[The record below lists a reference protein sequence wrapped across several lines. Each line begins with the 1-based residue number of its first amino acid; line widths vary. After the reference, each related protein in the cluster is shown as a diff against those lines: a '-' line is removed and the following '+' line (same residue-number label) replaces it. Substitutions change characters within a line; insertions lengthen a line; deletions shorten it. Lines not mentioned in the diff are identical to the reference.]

1 MPTSILTNLRSRPGL
16 RRLLAAGAL
25 LAVAGLAGGI
35 VWCFRKPAETR
46 SVHDVP
52 LGVEEAVVIRYTGP
66 RLIARPYR
74 RGASIN
80 LRIAGVTEW
89 DEVRVYDVRYVVNL
103 PGEFALTDYLT
114 SADGQPLDDLPAFA
128 VRGLTSL
135 TKDLETRIQEIEDV
149 GIHIW
154 HWYYEALAGLGVFWI
169 LWLLGLIFLGRSW
182 RTAPRETK
190 LPELSLAEQ
199 IARCLEAIAAGD
211 QSVARQSQLE
221 ILLLKCWRERL
232 GLQTV
237 RMAEAC
243 RRMQQSAALGE
254 TYRRL
259 IAWLHHPGRPLT
271 VDELLPDLRP
281 YGHDGGPAPRASAS
295 P

>member
-1 MPTSILTNLRSRPGL
+1 MPNSILTHLRSRPRL
-16 RRLLAAGAL
+16 WRLLAAGAF
-25 LAVAGLAGGI
+25 LAVAGSVGGI
-35 VWCFRKPAETR
+35 VWWARQPAETR

-80 LRIAGVTEW
+80 LRIAGVTELA
-89 DEVRVYDVRYVVNL
+89 EGRVYDVRYVVNL
-103 PGEFALTDYLT
+103 PGEFALTD
-114 SADGQPLDDLPAFA
+114 DLPTFA

-135 TKDLETRIQEIEDV
+135 SKDLETRIQEIEDV

-154 HWYYEALAGLGVFWI
+154 HWYYETLAGLGVFWI
-169 LWLLGLIFLGRSW
+169 LWLLGLIFLGRRW
-182 RTAPRETK
+182 RAAPRETT

-199 IARCLEAIAAGD
+199 IAQCLAAIAAGD
-211 QSVARQSQLE
+211 HSVARRSQLE

-243 RRMQQSAALGE
+243 RRMHQSAALGE

-271 VDELLPDLRP
+271 VDDLLPDLRP
-281 YGHDGGPAPRASAS
+281 FGHDGGAPPRTSAS

>member
-1 MPTSILTNLRSRPGL
+1 MSTSARRHLRSRP

-25 LAVAGLAGGI
+25 AAAVGLVSGI
-35 VWCFRKPAETR
+35 VWYCSHPAMSR
-46 SVHDVP
+46 SDHDVP
-52 LGVEEAVVIRYTGP
+52 LGVEEAVVIRYAGP
-66 RLIARPYR
+66 RLVARPYR

-80 LRIAGVTEW
+80 LRIAGQTEV

-114 SADGQPLDDLPAFA
+114 SADGRPLDDLPPFV

-154 HWYYEALAGLGVFWI
+154 HWYYETLAGLGVFWL
-169 LWLLGLIFLGRSW
+169 LWLLALIFVGRG
-182 RTAPRETK
+182 RRAAPRE
-190 LPELSLAEQ
+190 PAAPVPSLAEQ
-199 IARCLEAIAAGD
+199 IARCLEAISAGD
-211 QSVARQSQLE
+211 QSVELRSQLE
-221 ILLLKCWRERL
+221 VLLLRCWRERL

-243 RRMQQSAALGE
+243 RRMQHHAALGD
-254 TYRRL
+254 TYHRL
-259 IAWLHHPGRPLT
+259 IAWLHHPSAPLT
-271 VDELLPDLRP
+271 ADDLLSDLRP
-281 YGHDGGPAPRASAS
+281 YGGR
-295 P
+295 